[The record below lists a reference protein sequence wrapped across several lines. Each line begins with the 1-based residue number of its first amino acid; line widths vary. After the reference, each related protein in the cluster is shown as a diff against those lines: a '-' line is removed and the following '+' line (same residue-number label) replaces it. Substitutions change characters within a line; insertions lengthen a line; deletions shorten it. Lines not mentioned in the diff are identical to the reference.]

1 MAEAPL
7 RVLVV
12 DDDVMQLRLVERTLR
27 AEGFQVEA
35 CSNPIGVS
43 NLVRSYVPDIVLLDV
58 NIPALSG
65 DRLLEIARRGAPPAT
80 RFILYS
86 SSDATTLRGLAMRVG
101 ADGWISKDVVGAA
114 LATKLRQVA
123 RTPRPER

>member
-1 MAEAPL
+1 MAEPRL

-12 DDDVMQLRLVERTLR
+12 DDDDMQLRLVERTLR
-27 AEGFQVEA
+27 ADFDVET

-43 NLVRSYVPDIVLLDV
+43 NLVRSYAPDLVLLDV

-65 DRLLEIARRGAPPAT
+65 DRLLEIARRGAPKGT

-86 SSDATTLRGLAMRVG
+86 SADPTTLRTLAARVG

-114 LATKLRQVA
+114 LTTRLRQAA
-123 RTPRPER
+123 RTAAR